1 MPSGIS
7 TWALMDALRV
17 PLKKIQE
24 RIAHALTGSF
34 TLDVYGG
41 KSEWEPKREAASLIA
56 TEIEKA
62 VTTVESNR
70 QTALAGGLS
79 DVIAS
84 LSAIEEETH
93 SVFSC
98 KLLI

>member
-7 TWALMDALRV
+7 TWALMDALRRFAEDN
-17 PLKKIQE
+17 PGADSPC
-24 RIAHALTGSF
+24 AHGSF

-41 KSEWEPKREAASLIA
+41 KSEWEPNREAASLIA